1 MIGTTVKVGF
11 DSTAVGRGMSNMSR
25 MLGRGLGRIGIG
37 AMERVGHRVTDLMG
51 RIVMAI
57 PEALKETADW
67 AGNMTDMSAQ
77 TGMSVENLVVL
88 EEKLRLAGASA
99 NDTSRIISTLAS
111 SIHEATTEN
120 GPAAEAIRALGLDIQ
135 DLAHLKP
142 DQVFDAIG
150 QRAAELPDDFKGL
163 ENIMED
169 LFGARM
175 GFKLIRFFKTYD
187 ESNARAEKST
197 REFGKV
203 LSGGLA
209 VQMDELSD
217 ALGRWTTFKRQLS
230 SIFLGEMF
238 RVTGGS
244 GGVDRIFDFLD
255 AEKLRP
261 KVTEFFNMIG
271 RNLEVFLSQD
281 LSTSFGDVF
290 KNIGKQLGEGIKES
304 IGDSLSL
311 KGLLGFETA
320 SNTSS
325 VSDPIA
331 VLKESN
337 KLLTE
342 IRDKS
347 VAKFA

>member
-11 DSTAVGRGMSNMSR
+11 DSTAVGRGMSNMGR

-57 PEALKETADW
+57 PDALRETTDW

-77 TGMSVENLVVL
+77 TGMSVESLVVL

-99 NDTSRIISTLAS
+99 NDTSRIISTLNS
-111 SIHEATTEN
+111 RVHEAATEN
-120 GPAAEAIRALGLDIQ
+120 GSAAEAMRKLGINIQ
-135 DLAHLKP
+135 DIAGATP
-142 DQVFDAIG
+142 EQAFNMIG
-150 QRAAELPDDFKGL
+150 QQVASLGNDFQGL
-163 ENIMED
+163 ENIMGD

-187 ESNARAEKST
+187 ESTARAQKST
-197 REFGKV
+197 GQFGKV
-203 LSGGLA
+203 LNNGLA
-209 VQMDELSD
+209 MQMDEFSD
-217 ALGRWTTFKRQLS
+217 ALGRATNLKRQLA
-230 SIFLGEMF
+230 SIVLDEMF

-244 GGVDRIFDFLD
+244 GGVDKIFDFLD
-255 AEKLRP
+255 PEKIRP
-261 KVTEFFNMIG
+261 KVTELFNMIG
-271 RNLEVFLSQD
+271 RNLEVFMSQD
-281 LSTSFGDVF
+281 ISASFGDIF
-290 KNIGKQLGEGIKES
+290 RNIGKQLGEGIKES
-304 IGDSLSL
+304 FGDSMSL
-311 KGLLGFETA
+311 KGILGFKTA
-320 SNTSS
+320 AKNSPSG
-325 VSDPIA
+325 DPIA